1 MFKLLRRRRMSEE
14 ARRKLLLFQARAEE
28 SIIELHVE
36 NIMDLLRTMGSEMDL
51 EQAITAYSEMIGLEE
66 DLGRT
71 VATRVLA
78 LVGKRMR

>member
-14 ARRKLLLFQARAEE
+14 TRRKLLLFQARAEE